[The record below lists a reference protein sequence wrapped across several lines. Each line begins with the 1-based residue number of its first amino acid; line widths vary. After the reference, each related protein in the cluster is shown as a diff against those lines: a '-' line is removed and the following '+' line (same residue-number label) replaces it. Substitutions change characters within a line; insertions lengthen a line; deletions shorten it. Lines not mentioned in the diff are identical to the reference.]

1 MALHLACEVQPPTS
15 LRVLPYLRN
24 RLGLERGEV
33 GAWYR
38 HWIAE
43 GFGSLE
49 RRLAEVAGRYCVGD
63 EVTMADLCLVPQVYG
78 ARRYDC
84 DLGQFPIIRR
94 IEAACLRL
102 PAFADTRP
110 EFQADAA

>member
-1 MALHLACEVQPPTS
+1 
-15 LRVLPYLRN
+15 
-24 RLGLERGEV
+24 
-33 GAWYR
+33 
-38 HWIAE
+38 
-43 GFGSLE
+43 
-49 RRLAEVAGRYCVGD
+49 
-63 EVTMADLCLVPQVYG
+63 MADLCLVPQVYS

-110 EFQADAA
+110 ECQADAA